1 MRRATGTSSRKL
13 AWALALVAVA
23 LLPAAADDGL
33 DDLLSAFQVT
43 PLGDQRPTPFKLV
56 ALDGKPVSLDDV
68 RGRAVML
75 YFWEST

>member
-1 MRRATGTSSRKL
+1 MMSRRI
-13 AWALALVAVA
+13 ALALALLGLS
-23 LLPAAADDGL
+23 LLPAAAADDSL
-33 DDLLSAFQVT
+33 DELLSAFQVT
-43 PLGDQRPTPFKLV
+43 PLGDQRPAPFKLA